1 MYQRYKQYKEKMN
14 LQENYKRLFKGRIR
28 SNDSKLINE
37 DTNQKVQDAYDQVY
51 ELTGRH
57 GDEPLNVMDEFL
69 QHADIYD
76 LHTKFLDEVPLS
88 SMEAKKLIDVY
99 NEVPAEFGAMGL

>member
-1 MYQRYKQYKEKMN
+1 MN

-37 DTNQKVQDAYDQVY
+37 DVNQKVQDAYDQVY
-51 ELTGRH
+51 DLTGRH
-57 GDEPLNVMDEFL
+57 GDEPLEVMDEFL
-69 QHADIYD
+69 EDAGIYD
-76 LHTKFLDEVPLS
+76 LHTKFLEEEPLS

-99 NEVPAEFGAMGL
+99 NEVVAEVGALGL